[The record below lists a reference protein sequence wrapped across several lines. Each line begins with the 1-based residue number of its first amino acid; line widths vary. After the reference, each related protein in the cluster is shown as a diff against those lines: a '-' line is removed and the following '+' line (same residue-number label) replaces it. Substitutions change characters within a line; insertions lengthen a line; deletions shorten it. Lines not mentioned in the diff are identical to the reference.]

1 MIQVFQK
8 TALGNQLSYWG
19 TPWRCLDACLPKDGR
34 TFVSGDSLNC
44 QVKNLAEEEWTLLW
58 ELCEEMLAMA
68 SSYLQR
74 WERILVLRGF
84 SPHPSRALFCFQSH
98 RWWHRKASVSLKQQ
112 EKPLGV
118 GDLNCNA
125 LALHTVHGGGLG
137 SRMVLKEK
145 GNWQT
150 VGITQLKQRLRG
162 WETGQSVNSRRR
174 DLGHHTYLFCSG
186 ASCVK
191 WWLWFYPKLCRTC
204 AWLVW

>member
-1 MIQVFQK
+1 MDSPLRAVWRN
-8 TALGNQLSYWG
+8 AGNGKFLLTKMRENSSSPRLLP
-19 TPWRCLDACLPKDGR
+19 TPQ
-34 TFVSGDSLNC
+34 T
-44 QVKNLAEEEWTLLW
+44 
-58 ELCEEMLAMA
+58 
-68 SSYLQR
+68 
-74 WERILVLRGF
+74 
-84 SPHPSRALFCFQSH
+84 RALFCFQSH

-137 SRMVLKEK
+137 GRKVLKEK

-162 WETGQSVNSRRR
+162 WETGKSVNSRRR